1 MKRDIHTWFGLSYA
15 QYLTIPRSVLQS
27 MPLEWQY
34 KFVELLEELDE
45 TDWANMLPKHSY
57 YKVELR
63 KMKDDGSNRGWK
75 WGNKIEDPLADYQR
89 GRRNVFK

>member
-1 MKRDIHTWFGLSYA
+1 MNRDIHTWFGLSYA

-27 MPLEWQY
+27 MPLEWQH
-34 KFVELLEELDE
+34 KFVELLEELDKTE
-45 TDWANMLPKHSY
+45 WLEMLPKNSC

-63 KMKDDGSNRGWK
+63 EMKDDESNRGWK
-75 WGNKIEDPLADYQR
+75 WGSRIKDPLADYQR